1 MRALVLLLVTSCA
14 AVPDVTY
21 VADDAA
27 ITPDAEPDGANT
39 CPSLVPPWATSCC
52 GPIACAGAG
61 CTATCSECQSKCS
74 LTDLCCPT
82 PQDHAVCKGTQS
94 CP

>member
-1 MRALVLLLVTSCA
+1 MMRACLLVFVAGCA

-27 ITPDAEPDGANT
+27 SDAFGGNT
-39 CPSLVPPWATSCC
+39 CPSIVPSWATECC
-52 GPIACAGAG
+52 GPIACSGTA
-61 CTATCSECQSKCS
+61 CTATCADCQSKCS
-74 LTDLCCPT
+74 LADLCCPT
-82 PQDHAVCKGTQS
+82 TQNHAVCKSTQS